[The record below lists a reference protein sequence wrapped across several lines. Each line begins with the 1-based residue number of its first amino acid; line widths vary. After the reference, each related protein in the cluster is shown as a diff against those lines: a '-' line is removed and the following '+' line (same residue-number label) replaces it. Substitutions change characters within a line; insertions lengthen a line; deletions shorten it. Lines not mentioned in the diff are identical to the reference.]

1 MIGNQLKKV
10 FWMLFL
16 NNKKISVKKTSYM
29 HIKKT
34 TFLSFISLSKIMLFS
49 HIYSIF
55 TAQIYEF
62 FQVVSLSIDAIA
74 SF

>member
-1 MIGNQLKKV
+1 MIGNQLKKA
-10 FWMLFL
+10 FWVLFL
-16 NNKKISVKKTSYM
+16 KKKLSIKKTSYM